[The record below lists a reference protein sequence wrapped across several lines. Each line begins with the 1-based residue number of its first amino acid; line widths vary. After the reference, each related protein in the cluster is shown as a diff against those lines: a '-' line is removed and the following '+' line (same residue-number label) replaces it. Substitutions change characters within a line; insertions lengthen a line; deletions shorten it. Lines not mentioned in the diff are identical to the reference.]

1 MYLFPHHVLP
11 LVEPGTLMNVY
22 LASVSNSI
30 LKLTCTESIT
40 MPSFANH

>member
-22 LASVSNSI
+22 LASGFEQYSEAYMYRKHHNA
-30 LKLTCTESIT
+30 KLC
-40 MPSFANH
+40 

>member
-22 LASVSNSI
+22 LASGFKQHFEAYMYRKHHNA
-30 LKLTCTESIT
+30 KLC
-40 MPSFANH
+40 